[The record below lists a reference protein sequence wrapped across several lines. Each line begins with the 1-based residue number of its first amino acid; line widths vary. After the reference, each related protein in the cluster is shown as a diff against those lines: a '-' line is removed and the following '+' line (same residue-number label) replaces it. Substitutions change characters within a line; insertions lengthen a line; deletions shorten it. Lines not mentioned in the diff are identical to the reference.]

1 MKKNLVK
8 ERDKKNDYEELNKKI
23 LDLCMWHQMESSYRW
38 IGIIDHKIKF
48 CDIKIQH
55 LLDSKPFF
63 FQKRKLK
70 KFNKELEKI
79 EQEKIKLKKEIS
91 EEFNIIAKLEKEIY
105 RDEILDY
112 ENSDLVE
119 EISYYD
125 LLRMIKLNINP
136 NKVSLSMCNKEKIY
150 IFNERNYILDDDEE
164 NEIFKTFLGDSLSD
178 KGKLENNIKILQ

>member
-1 MKKNLVK
+1 
-8 ERDKKNDYEELNKKI
+8 
-23 LDLCMWHQMESSYRW
+23 MESSYRW

-70 KFNKELEKI
+70 KFNKELEEI
-79 EQEKIKLKKEIS
+79 EQEKIKLKKKIS

-112 ENSDLVE
+112 ENSNLVE

-136 NKVSLSMCNKEKIY
+136 N
-150 IFNERNYILDDDEE
+150 
-164 NEIFKTFLGDSLSD
+164 
-178 KGKLENNIKILQ
+178 